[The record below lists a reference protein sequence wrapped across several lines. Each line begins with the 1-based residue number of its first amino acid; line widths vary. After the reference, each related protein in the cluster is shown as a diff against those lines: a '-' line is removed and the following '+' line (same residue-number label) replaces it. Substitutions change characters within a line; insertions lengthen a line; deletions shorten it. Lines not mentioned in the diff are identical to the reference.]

1 MDTTAQVCADQSL
14 ASASGS
20 RGADARPGGVVFQSP
35 VSAPDAPSE
44 ETRAVLL
51 GLARAGLPVCLAPSD
66 SLEVNHAGLAPPV
79 LQGLEC
85 LTHEKLDLARSVLF
99 YAGEPP
105 SWNLDYYGRARVG
118 RAAYFTDRIPRSW
131 VESCRG
137 MDELWV
143 PSAFHRD
150 AFAATGVPPEK
161 LRVMHT
167 GIDTGFFCPGFPPLD
182 IPQRRGFNFLALTNL
197 EDRQGTELLLTAYLQ
212 EFSAADDVS
221 LTLKTLPH
229 RKDPLAL
236 SVDLPAELAWFVEKI
251 ACVPLE
257 QAPALILIEQSLP
270 ATHRPAL
277 YAAADALVRPFHG
290 AARARTLLEALACA
304 LPVIATAWGPA
315 LEFLDHENSF
325 LVERESLRPVPP
337 GEDFLPG
344 HRWAQPSLAHLRQQ
358 MRAVY
363 AAPQQARARARR
375 GREKLIARWD
385 WNAVLPRWEEAFEA
399 LLD

>member
-1 MDTTAQVCADQSL
+1 
-14 ASASGS
+14 
-20 RGADARPGGVVFQSP
+20 
-35 VSAPDAPSE
+35 
-44 ETRAVLL
+44 L
-51 GLARAGLPVCLAPSD
+51 GLAHAGLPVCLDPFD
-66 SLEVNHAGLAPPV
+66 SLELNHAGLALPA
-79 LQGLEC
+79 LQGLER
-85 LTHEKLDLARSVLF
+85 LTHERLDLSRSVLF

-118 RAAYFTDRIPRSW
+118 RAAHFTDRIPRSW
-131 VESCRG
+131 VKPCRA

-143 PSAFHRD
+143 PSAFHRE
-150 AFAATGVPPEK
+150 AFALTGISPEK
-161 LRVMHT
+161 LRVMRT
-167 GIDTGFFCPGFPPLD
+167 GIDTGFFRPGFPPLD

-229 RKDPLAL
+229 RKGPLTL
-236 SVDLPAELAWFVEKI
+236 SVDLPAELAWFVEKV
-251 ACVPLE
+251 ARVSLE
-257 QAPALILIEQSLP
+257 QAPPVILIEQSLP
-270 ATHRPAL
+270 AAHRPAL

-315 LEFLDHENSF
+315 LDFLDHENSF
-325 LVERESLRPVPP
+325 LVESEGLRSVPP

-344 HRWAQPSLAHLRQQ
+344 HRWAQPSLDHLRQQ

-363 AAPQQARARARR
+363 TAPQQARARARR
-375 GREKLIARWD
+375 GREKLIAHWD
-385 WNAVLPRWEEAFEA
+385 WNALLPRWEEAFGVF
-399 LLD
+399 LDS